1 MSPPARQLHAAV
13 IGGGGFIG
21 RRLVAALR
29 QAGLSVRGIG
39 LTAPAPEGGPEWV
52 SCDVRDREGVARA
65 VTGCELVYNLAAAH
79 GLNALAPEVYHQIN
93 IDGARNLVRALEASG
108 IPRLV
113 FTSTADVYGRG
124 ASFDEA
130 SAPEPLGDYGRTKLA
145 AEGIYRAWA
154 ASDATRSLTIVRP
167 TVVFGPGGEGTVG
180 QFLRHVTGPDFTHF
194 GEARTR
200 RSLAFVDNL
209 AAFLAF
215 LHQSPAGTSLYNYAD
230 LPDLEI
236 AEIVAIVRR
245 AVDLPPAP
253 RRSLAGAYAATL
265 GAALRA
271 RIAGRPGPPSRTL
284 YTMRRQLGLERR
296 LDASRAHAT
305 GFRQPVALPD
315 ALDRTARADLRWIA
329 LLSRARA

>member
-1 MSPPARQLHAAV
+1 MSAPARQLHAAV

-21 RRLVAALR
+21 RRLVAELE
-29 QAGLSVRGIG
+29 QAGASVRVIG
-39 LTAPAPEGGPEWV
+39 LTAPPAGTRTGWV
-52 SCDVRDREGVARA
+52 QCDVRDGDGLARA
-65 VTGCELVYNLAAAH
+65 VEGTDRVYNLAAAH
-79 GLNALAPEVYHQIN
+79 GLNALAPEVYHAIN
-93 IDGARNLVRALEASG
+93 IDGARNLVRALESSG
-108 IPRLV
+108 IQRLV

-130 SAPEPLGDYGRTKLA
+130 SPPEPLGDYGRTKLA
-145 AEGIYRAWA
+145 AEETYRAWA

-209 AAFLAF
+209 AAFLAY
-215 LHQSPAGTSLYNYAD
+215 LHESPAGTSLFNYAD

-236 AEIVAIVRR
+236 AEIVSIVRR
-245 AVDLPPAP
+245 AVELPPAP

-271 RIAGRPGPPSRTL
+271 RMSGKPGPPPRTL
-284 YTMRRQLGLERR
+284 HTMRRQLGLERR
-296 LDASRAHAT
+296 LDAGRAHAT
-305 GFRQPVALPD
+305 GFRQPVPLTD
-315 ALDRTARADLRWIA
+315 ALERTARADLRWVA